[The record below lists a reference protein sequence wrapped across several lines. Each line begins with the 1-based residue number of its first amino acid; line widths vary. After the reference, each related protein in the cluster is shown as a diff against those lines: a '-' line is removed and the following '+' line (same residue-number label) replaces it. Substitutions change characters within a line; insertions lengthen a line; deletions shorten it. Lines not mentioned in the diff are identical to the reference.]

1 MRVCF
6 FFGEAEN
13 TLYGVHHA
21 PTATSRQKAILLC
34 YPFGREYMRAH
45 RALVRLSD
53 QLAQAGFHTL
63 RFDYS
68 ATGDSAGDDGESG
81 LDDWLSDIH
90 TAAQELRDIS
100 GIDKISL
107 IGLRLG
113 AALAA
118 KAATSLSN
126 IDSLILWDPIVCG
139 VTYGEHLISLQKDF
153 VQSPYHFSNP
163 DLEPVDL
170 TVTEE
175 LLGFKFGSKLR
186 TSLPGLDIS
195 QLPGLDVRRIILIST
210 DEQPEYRSLLENL
223 SKLGIQTQ
231 HYHIQEQITWDD
243 VTDIDLVLTA
253 HEATNQIV
261 QSLTESDA

>member
-13 TLYGVHHA
+13 ALYGVHHA
-21 PTATSRQKAILLC
+21 PSAKIRQKAILLC
-34 YPFGREYMRAH
+34 YPFGREYMRSH

-53 QLAQAGFHTL
+53 QLAEAGFHTL

-81 LDDWLSDIH
+81 LDAWLIDIQ
-90 TAAQELRDIS
+90 TAVQELRDIS
-100 GIDKISL
+100 GIETISM

-118 KAATSLSN
+118 RAATSLSN
-126 IDSLILWDPIVCG
+126 IDSLVLWDPVVCG
-139 VTYGEHLISLQKDF
+139 ATYSEHLVSLHKDF
-153 VQSPYHFSNP
+153 VQSSYHFPSP
-163 DLEPVDL
+163 ELLPAE
-170 TVTEE
+170 VTKSEE

-195 QLPGLDVRRIILIST
+195 QLPGLDVRRVVLIST
-210 DEQPEYRSLLENL
+210 DEQPEYRLLLENL
-223 SKLGIQTQ
+223 SKLGVQTK
-231 HYHIQEQITWDD
+231 HCRIQEQIAWDE
-243 VTDIDLVLTA
+243 VKDIDLVLTA
-253 HEATNQIV
+253 HEATNQII
-261 QSLTESDA
+261 QSLGECDA